1 MTEGQ
6 KKKKSK
12 GKRARTGQVQ
22 EVAKGKWRIRFS
34 LGKDGGSGKRL
45 VYTETYA
52 AENKGQAESRLREL
66 LRRRDSGEPFKYAA
80 DSFDSFLDEWLA
92 AKKPSVAE
100 SAYKVYADTIR
111 LYIRPKLGKLT
122 LARVEADA
130 IQKLYNKLRDEKK
143 SLSTIRQVHQTLGMV
158 FKLALVRRKI
168 RLSPML
174 GVVLPKDNTDTADR
188 QTKAMSAEQVARFL
202 EAAKGNR
209 FENLFRLAFHVGCRP
224 GELLGLAWADI
235 NPEAGTLRVT
245 QTIVWRASND
255 WYIKAPKTK
264 LSRRTI
270 TLTPAL
276 VGMLKAHRREQFEKK
291 LSLGP
296 GWTETGFVF
305 TDDGG
310 NPCPQHS
317 LRYECK
323 KILKRAGL
331 PWDFS
336 PYTARHTMASLLIEG
351 GTNIKAVSER
361 LGHSEVGITLNT
373 YTHVSEGFQAEVS
386 GDIERILEDGKKRAL
401 QHTDNNPE
409 QAKSEKPLKSIK

>member
-1 MTEGQ
+1 MTEQ
-6 KKKKSK
+6 KKKKGK

-52 AENKGQAESRLREL
+52 AENKGQAEARLREL
-66 LRRRDSGEPFKYAA
+66 LRRRDSGEPFKYGA

-143 SLSTIRQVHQTLGMV
+143 SPSTIRQAHQILGMV

-174 GVVLPKDNTDTADR
+174 GVVLPKENTDSER

-235 NPEAGTLRVT
+235 NFEAATLRVS
-245 QTIVWRASND
+245 QTIVWRASGD
-255 WYIKAPKTK
+255 WYVKSPKTR

-270 TLTPAL
+270 TLRPAM
-276 VGMLKAHRREQFEKK
+276 VGMLKQHRRAQLEKK
-291 LSLGP
+291 LSMGAA
-296 GWTETGFVF
+296 WTDTGFVF
-305 TDDGG
+305 TDDSGE
-310 NPCPQHS
+310 PCPQYS

-323 KILKRAGL
+323 KILKLAGL

-351 GTNIKAVSER
+351 GVNIKAVSER
-361 LGHSEVGITLNT
+361 LGHSEIGITLNT

-401 QHTDNNPE
+401 QHTDNKPE
-409 QAKSEKPLKSIK
+409 QAESENLLESTK

>member
-1 MTEGQ
+1 MTEG
-6 KKKKSK
+6 KKKK

-52 AENKGQAESRLREL
+52 AENKGQAEARLREL

-100 SAYKVYADTIR
+100 SAYKVYSDTIR

-122 LARVEADA
+122 LARIEADT

-143 SLSTIRQVHQTLGMV
+143 SPSTIRQAHQILGMI
-158 FKLALVRRKI
+158 FKLAIVRRKI

-174 GVVLPKDNTDTADR
+174 GVVPPKENTDTAEP

-202 EAAKGNR
+202 EAAKDNR

-235 NPEAGTLRVT
+235 NGEAGTLRVT
-245 QTIVWRASND
+245 QTIVWRASGD
-255 WYIKAPKTK
+255 WYTKRPKTK
-264 LSRRTI
+264 LSARTI
-270 TLTPAL
+270 TLTPTL
-276 VGMLKAHRREQFEKK
+276 IEMLRGHRIRQLEQR
-291 LSLGP
+291 LRRGAA
-296 GWTETGFVF
+296 WTETGFVF

-310 NPCPQHS
+310 QPCPQYS

-323 KILKRAGL
+323 KILKQAGL

-336 PYTARHTMASLLIEG
+336 PYTARHTMASLLIESG
-351 GTNIKAVSER
+351 VNVKAVSER
-361 LGHSEVGITLNT
+361 LGHSKIDITLNT
-373 YTHVSEGFQAEVS
+373 YTHVSPGFQAEVS
-386 GDIERILEDGKKRAL
+386 EDIERILEDGKKQAL
-401 QHTDNNPE
+401 QHTDNNSEAPE
-409 QAKSEKPLKSIK
+409 NENPLESTG

>member
-1 MTEGQ
+1 MAES
-6 KKKKSK
+6 KKKKGK

-52 AENKGQAESRLREL
+52 AENKGQAEARLREL

-100 SAYKVYADTIR
+100 SAYKVYSDTIR
-111 LYIRPKLGKLT
+111 LYIRPRLGKLT
-122 LARVEADA
+122 LARVEADS

-143 SLSTIRQVHQTLGMV
+143 SPSTIRQVHQTLGMV

-168 RLSPML
+168 RMSPML
-174 GVVLPKDNTDTADR
+174 GVVLPKENTDSDSR

-202 EAAKGNR
+202 EAAKDNR

-224 GELLGLAWADI
+224 GELLGLPWADI
-235 NPEAGTLRVT
+235 NFEAGTLRVS
-245 QTIVWRASND
+245 QTIVWRASGD
-255 WYIKAPKTK
+255 WYTKRPKTK
-264 LSRRTI
+264 LSARTI

-276 VGMLKAHRREQFEKK
+276 VGMLKDHRRAQLEKR
-291 LSLGP
+291 LSMGP
-296 GWTETGFVF
+296 AWTDTGFVF

-310 NPCPQHS
+310 SPCPQNS
-317 LRYECK
+317 LRYHCK
-323 KILKRAGL
+323 QILKRAGL

-351 GTNIKAVSER
+351 GVNIKAVSER
-361 LGHSEVGITLNT
+361 LGHSDVGITLNT

-386 GDIERILEDGKKRAL
+386 SDLERILEDGKKRAL
-401 QHTDNNPE
+401 QHTDNNLDQLE
-409 QAKSEKPLKSIK
+409 DENLLESIK